1 MPAPLAAIAG
11 GLLKGAI
18 GAAKVGAKV
27 AVKGAKAGAK
37 VGAKVGS
44 KVGSK
49 VKSGVK
55 KINPNKVFNRKG
67 KDKKTDK
74 KIGGA
79 LDIIKKNDDKRK
91 GFLVKYDKVFAKQQ
105 ERQRRKNAE
114 SNLEATNK
122 KKRNRFSRLK
132 KTGGSILQKI
142 IDFLTTIL
150 IGWVVDKLPKILKF
164 AEDVTGKIKQIYQSI
179 VDFGKTVGD
188 FFTKIKD
195 TIGGVVEKIKEFDF
209 AKIGEKIKE
218 KITGLKDGF
227 TNIIDKIKGGLG
239 LLKKKEGQ
247 DPKKLAKEGK
257 TEESKKEDADI
268 DKLSSETDN
277 LLTEGEKEFKKFDE
291 TNKDNVTKSNVNIN
305 VETTK
310 VDKDK
315 GKIKV
320 DKLMTPSASSAT
332 KEFSKD
338 ESSSGSTGMN
348 EESKKLNKEKN
359 VPVLSGTSGGG
370 SKESKVTDLSGQFG
384 MSGSNITFGGKGGST
399 YGGDKTML
407 NSSNTNKIDNSQVIG
422 NLNTPKKK
430 KTVVVNNPINIPN
443 QQVASSSGEPQ
454 LMIFKQKKSDVLK
467 EQQLINASYT

>member
-91 GFLVKYDKVFAKQQ
+91 GFLVKFDKVFSKFQ
-105 ERQRRKNAE
+105 EMRMRRNAE

-122 KKRNRFSRLK
+122 KKRNRSSRLK

-164 AEDVTGKIKQIYQSI
+164 AE
-179 VDFGKTVGD
+179 
-188 FFTKIKD
+188 
-195 TIGGVVEKIKEFDF
+195 
-209 AKIGEKIKE
+209 
-218 KITGLKDGF
+218 
-227 TNIIDKIKGGLG
+227 
-239 LLKKKEGQ
+239 
-247 DPKKLAKEGK
+247 
-257 TEESKKEDADI
+257 
-268 DKLSSETDN
+268 
-277 LLTEGEKEFKKFDE
+277 
-291 TNKDNVTKSNVNIN
+291 
-305 VETTK
+305 
-310 VDKDK
+310 
-315 GKIKV
+315 
-320 DKLMTPSASSAT
+320 
-332 KEFSKD
+332 
-338 ESSSGSTGMN
+338 
-348 EESKKLNKEKN
+348 
-359 VPVLSGTSGGG
+359 
-370 SKESKVTDLSGQFG
+370 
-384 MSGSNITFGGKGGST
+384 
-399 YGGDKTML
+399 
-407 NSSNTNKIDNSQVIG
+407 
-422 NLNTPKKK
+422 
-430 KTVVVNNPINIPN
+430 
-443 QQVASSSGEPQ
+443 
-454 LMIFKQKKSDVLK
+454 
-467 EQQLINASYT
+467 

>member
-11 GLLKGAI
+11 KILLKGAI

-27 AVKGAKAGAK
+27 AVKGAKAGA
-37 VGAKVGS
+37 

-122 KKRNRFSRLK
+122 KKRNRSSRLK

-257 TEESKKEDADI
+257 IEESKKEDVDI

-291 TNKDNVTKSNVNIN
+291 TNKDNVTKSNININ

-338 ESSSGSTGMN
+338 ESSSGSTGTNKELKEFN
-348 EESKKLNKEKN
+348 EERNTLK
-359 VPVLSGTSGGG
+359 T
-370 SKESKVTDLSGQFG
+370 ESKSDGT
-384 MSGSNITFGGKGGST
+384 GSFTVVREDGSET
-399 YGGDKTML
+399 SDFREIKKTREAYGKTML

>member
-11 GLLKGAI
+11 KILLKGAI

-37 VGAKVGS
+37 TGA

-91 GFLVKYDKVFAKQQ
+91 GFLVKYDKVFAKEQ

-122 KKRNRFSRLK
+122 KKRNRSSRLK

-257 TEESKKEDADI
+257 TEESKKEDVDI

-291 TNKDNVTKSNVNIN
+291 TNKDNVTKSNININ

-338 ESSSGSTGMN
+338 ESSSGSTGTN
-348 EESKKLNKEKN
+348 EEL
-359 VPVLSGTSGGG
+359 
-370 SKESKVTDLSGQFG
+370 KESNEERNALKTESKSDGT
-384 MSGSNITFGGKGGST
+384 GSFTVVREDGSET
-399 YGGDKTML
+399 SDFREIKKTREAYGKTML

>member
-11 GLLKGAI
+11 KILLKGAI

-27 AVKGAKAGAK
+27 AVKGAKTGA
-37 VGAKVGS
+37 

-257 TEESKKEDADI
+257 IEESKKEDVDI

-291 TNKDNVTKSNVNIN
+291 TNKDNVTKSNININ

-338 ESSSGSTGMN
+338 ESSSGRTGMN
-348 EESKKLNKEKN
+348 EELKEFNEERNELK
-359 VPVLSGTSGGG
+359 T
-370 SKESKVTDLSGQFG
+370 ESKSDGT
-384 MSGSNITFGGKGGST
+384 GSFTVVREDGSET
-399 YGGDKTML
+399 SDFREIKKVRGAYSKTML

-443 QQVASSSGEPQ
+443 QQVASSSGELQ

>member
-11 GLLKGAI
+11 KILLKGAI
-18 GAAKVGAKV
+18 GVAKVGGKV

-37 VGAKVGS
+37 AGAKLGS
-44 KVGSK
+44 KVR
-49 VKSGVK
+49 SGVK

-105 ERQRRKNAE
+105 ERQRRKDAE

-122 KKRNRFSRLK
+122 KKRNRSSRLK

-257 TEESKKEDADI
+257 IEESKKEDVDI

-291 TNKDNVTKSNVNIN
+291 TNKDNVTKSNININ

-338 ESSSGSTGMN
+338 ESSSGSTGTNKELKEFN
-348 EESKKLNKEKN
+348 EERNTLK
-359 VPVLSGTSGGG
+359 T
-370 SKESKVTDLSGQFG
+370 ESKSDGT
-384 MSGSNITFGGKGGST
+384 GSFTVVREDGSET
-399 YGGDKTML
+399 SDFREIKKTREAYGKTML

-443 QQVASSSGEPQ
+443 QQVASSSGETQ

>member
-11 GLLKGAI
+11 KILLKGAI

-27 AVKGAKAGAK
+27 AVKGAKAGA
-37 VGAKVGS
+37 

-122 KKRNRFSRLK
+122 KKRNRSSRLK

-257 TEESKKEDADI
+257 IEESKKEDVDI

-291 TNKDNVTKSNVNIN
+291 TNKDNVTKSNININ

-338 ESSSGSTGMN
+338 ESSSGSTGTN
-348 EESKKLNKEKN
+348 EEL
-359 VPVLSGTSGGG
+359 
-370 SKESKVTDLSGQFG
+370 KESNEERNALKTEPKSDGT
-384 MSGSNITFGGKGGST
+384 GSFTVVREDGSET
-399 YGGDKTML
+399 SDFREIKKTREAYGKTML

>member
-11 GLLKGAI
+11 KILLKGAI

-27 AVKGAKAGAK
+27 AVKGAKTGA
-37 VGAKVGS
+37 

-122 KKRNRFSRLK
+122 KKRNRSSRLK

-164 AEDVTGKIKQIYQSI
+164 AENVTEKIKQIYQSI
-179 VDFGKTVGD
+179 VDFGKTVGN

-195 TIGGVVEKIKEFDF
+195 TIGGVVEKVKQFDF
-209 AKIGEKIKE
+209 KKIGEKIKE

-239 LLKKKEGQ
+239 LLKKKENQ

-257 TEESKKEDADI
+257 IDGGNEEDVDINNLKSDTE
-268 DKLSSETDN
+268 KLKTDSEN
-277 LLTEGEKEFKKFDE
+277 EFNKFDE
-291 TNKDNVTKSNVNIN
+291 TNKNNVLESNINIKVENTKSGKDNK
-305 VETTK
+305 K
-310 VDKDK
+310 V
-315 GKIKV
+315 KV
-320 DKLMTPSASSAT
+320 DKLMTSSASSAV
-332 KEFSKD
+332 KEFNKD
-338 ESSSGSTGMN
+338 ATAETNTDSTKGDASN
-348 EESKKLNKEKN
+348 IEG
-359 VPVLSGTSGGG
+359 GT
-370 SKESKVTDLSGQFG
+370 DINN
-384 MSGSNITFGGKGGST
+384 SNITPNTSSS
-399 YGGDKTML
+399 YGGGKTML
-407 NSSNTNKIDNSQVIG
+407 NSSNTTKIDNSQAIG
-422 NLNTPKKK
+422 NLSNSNKKK
-430 KTVVVNNPINIPN
+430 IIVIDNPVIPKI
-443 QQVASSSGEPQ
+443 QVASQKGTTSLSFETDKKNDS
-454 LMIFKQKKSDVLK
+454 LKQR
-467 EQQLINASYT
+467 QLINAAYT

>member
-11 GLLKGAI
+11 KILLKGAI

-27 AVKGAKAGAK
+27 AVKGAKAGA
-37 VGAKVGS
+37 

-122 KKRNRFSRLK
+122 KKRNRSSRLK

-257 TEESKKEDADI
+257 TEESKKEDVDI

-291 TNKDNVTKSNVNIN
+291 TNKDNVTKSNININ

-320 DKLMTPSASSAT
+320 DKLMTPSKSSAT

-348 EESKKLNKEKN
+348 EEL
-359 VPVLSGTSGGG
+359 
-370 SKESKVTDLSGQFG
+370 KESNEERNALKTEPKSDG
-384 MSGSNITFGGKGGST
+384 GGKGLNLGKIKNTFNKIRKSKFGKKAGKFLKKT
-399 YGGDKTML
+399 REAYGKTML

>member
-11 GLLKGAI
+11 KILLKGAI

-37 VGAKVGS
+37 VG
-44 KVGSK
+44 SK
-49 VKSGVK
+49 VKSGVE

-105 ERQRRKNAE
+105 ERQRRKDAE

-257 TEESKKEDADI
+257 IEESKKEDVDI

-291 TNKDNVTKSNVNIN
+291 TNKDNVTKSNININ

-338 ESSSGSTGMN
+338 ESSSGSTGTNKELKEFN
-348 EESKKLNKEKN
+348 EERNTLK
-359 VPVLSGTSGGG
+359 T
-370 SKESKVTDLSGQFG
+370 ESKSDGT
-384 MSGSNITFGGKGGST
+384 GSFTVVREDGSET
-399 YGGDKTML
+399 SDFREIKKTREAYGKTML